1 MAGMT
6 FEDLPQDVRNIPLTD
21 RRIAADVI
29 DLLIGDGDRSA
40 GCVALMVC
48 DEEHRGILPI
58 VLSDVPHDADL
69 SALVSLL
76 DLLLPL
82 VVERGGS
89 LLMGRGRPG
98 CGVLTDVDR
107 AWHQQTIEC
116 CRTHGVPLLGFHV
129 ASRDGITALPEPLT
143 PARLG
148 SAPTVGGQATLRE
161 HTAYGD

>member
-1 MAGMT
+1 MTGMT
-6 FEDLPQDVRNIPLTD
+6 FEDLPKDVRNIPLTD

-29 DLLIGDGDRSA
+29 DLLIGDGDRSD

-98 CGVLTDVDR
+98 CGVPTDVDR
-107 AWHQQTIEC
+107 AWHQRTIES
-116 CRTHGVPLLGFHV
+116 CRAHGVRLLGFHV
-129 ASRDGITALPEPLT
+129 ATRDGVTALPEPLT
-143 PARLG
+143 AA
-148 SAPTVGGQATLRE
+148 S
-161 HTAYGD
+161 